1 MTINW
6 LHLLVLVLQCL
17 VQSWFLSLYFDAGR
31 RGFLIYAG
39 FFLFILYP
47 LDAICRLDWALLKNI
62 LNCIALLLLF
72 RVMNPELSLKQRL
85 LGFVLYWLPLPLCE
99 IPVHILIH
107 LLNMQFI
114 FSQDIYVLFGQTH
127 WLLGLAQLLAT
138 WIMALIYG
146 LILKK
151 VRSSSP
157 SQTLFLY
164 LTSLLASLSILAF
177 YCISLS
183 YPRGYAAT
191 WQQYVLMTVML
202 AAFDV
207 WFAVSLHRYMQRQTD
222 IRAGQIIRQ
231 EYRKQLQALLKPDLS
246 RQELRRFRH
255 DLINALEHERLTQN
269 SRSAD
274 DLP

>member
-1 MTINW
+1 
-6 LHLLVLVLQCL
+6 
-17 VQSWFLSLYFDAGR
+17 
-31 RGFLIYAG
+31 
-39 FFLFILYP
+39 
-47 LDAICRLDWALLKNI
+47 
-62 LNCIALLLLF
+62 
-72 RVMNPELSLKQRL
+72 
-85 LGFVLYWLPLPLCE
+85 
-99 IPVHILIH
+99 
-107 LLNMQFI
+107 
-114 FSQDIYVLFGQTH
+114 
-127 WLLGLAQLLAT
+127 
-138 WIMALIYG
+138 MALIYG

-255 DLINALEHERLTQN
+255 DLINVLEHERLTQN